1 MRERQPSATEARR
14 TARAAQEAG
23 ARRARWRGRPG
34 ARHAPPK
41 DIPEHELTPLLAAP
55 AETSVESPAES
66 TGDTGGWAESQEFHA
81 REAQAG

>member
-1 MRERQPSATEARR
+1 MDEGSQWT
-14 TARAAQEAG
+14 AG
-23 ARRARWRGRPG
+23 ADSSTVRAYQHAAG

-41 DIPEHELTPLLAAP
+41 DIPEHKLTPLPAAP
-55 AETSVESPAES
+55 AETSAESPAES